1 MACPAETMPP
11 GRADIRR
18 KAGSPAPSDV
28 TVQKTR
34 ITSSGRTAAAG
45 MVPGA
50 WIVVQVFQTQQSWRV
65 PQVGPDGSPATPLQG
80 SGGVVRC
87 ATGGAGRNRRARKR
101 RRALARHDGVR
112 RALVEHASFWKGVHA
127 VRGDLS
133 GRTGPL
139 WRHFDGVRHTCIH
152 CTGGDVE
159 KVALRYRHVLGGC
172 NSGNEFAAAGSAR
185 ERAAC
190 PRRFA

>member
-1 MACPAETMPP
+1 MACSAETMPP

-28 TVQKTR
+28 TVQTTR
-34 ITSSGRTAAAG
+34 ITNSGRTAAAG

-50 WIVVQVFQTQQSWRV
+50 WIVVQVFKTQQSGRV
-65 PQVGPDGSPATPLQG
+65 PQVGPDGSLATPLQG

-101 RRALARHDGVR
+101 RRALARHGGVPACSRGARRFLERCTRGQRGPVREDGSLLTAFR
-112 RALVEHASFWKGVHA
+112 R
-127 VRGDLS
+127 
-133 GRTGPL
+133 RTP
-139 WRHFDGVRHTCIH
+139 HVYPMHS
-152 CTGGDVE
+152 GDVG

-172 NSGNEFAAAGSAR
+172 NSGNEFAAAGSDR

-190 PRRFA
+190 